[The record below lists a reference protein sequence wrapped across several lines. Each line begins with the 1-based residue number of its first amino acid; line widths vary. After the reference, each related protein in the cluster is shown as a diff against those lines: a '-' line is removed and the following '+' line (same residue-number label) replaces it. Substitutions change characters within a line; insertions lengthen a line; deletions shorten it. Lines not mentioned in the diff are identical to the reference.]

1 MELKRKPRGDKT
13 YRGSYK
19 YLKGETVYCEEEFEV
34 YRDRKELG
42 MSFFSII
49 HSRVATGELL
59 TYYIDYQINK
69 EYIPQSV
76 YIEKTL
82 GKEVV
87 TELYT
92 FNSKNNVIDYIF
104 INAKGKKEHK
114 EFITS
119 PKFFIATPAAC
130 TSMIFLKSKKEDTTS
145 KNFYNIISSRNQW
158 DFKAT
163 PTSKSLGLERISASS
178 VNINIEGSSLQ
189 AIEYKIFD
197 PIEFEE
203 VEEQSKHRTL
213 RVHVSKFATIPYIIK
228 SDDGIKIQ
236 VKYLNDLDKDA

>member
-13 YRGSYK
+13 YRGAYK

-92 FNSKNNVIDYIF
+92 FDGRKNLLEYVFVSANGDREHHT
-104 INAKGKKEHK
+104 IN
-114 EFITS
+114 TS

-130 TSMIFLKSKKEDTTS
+130 TSMIFLKSKKEDTTG
-145 KNFYNIISSRNQW
+145 KNYYNFIQSRNQW
-158 DFKAT
+158 TFEKM
-163 PTSKSLGLERISASS
+163 PESVNVGLERLSASS
-178 VNINIEGSSLQ
+178 VNLSIEGSNLQ
-189 AIEYKIFD
+189 AIEYKVFD
-197 PIEFEE
+197 PKEFEDIE
-203 VEEQSKHRTL
+203 DQNLLRNL
-213 RVHVSKFATIPYIIK
+213 RVHVSKYATIPYMIK
-228 SDDGIKIQ
+228 SSDDIKIQ
-236 VKYLNDLDKDA
+236 VKYLNDLDRDS

>member
-13 YRGSYK
+13 YRGAYK

-34 YRDRKELG
+34 YRDRQELG
-42 MSFFSII
+42 MSFFSTI

-59 TYYIDYQINK
+59 TYYIDYQVNK
-69 EYIPQSV
+69 DYIPQSV

-92 FNSKNNVIDYIF
+92 FNARVNILDYIF
-104 INAKGKKEHK
+104 VNAKGEKEHHQ
-114 EFITS
+114 INTS

-130 TSMIFLKSKKEDTTS
+130 TSMIFLKSKKEDTTG
-145 KNFYNIISSRNQW
+145 KNYYNIISSNNQW
-158 DFKAT
+158 SYEEL
-163 PTSKSLGLERISASS
+163 PSSKNLGLERLTATG
-178 VNINIEGSSLQ
+178 VNITIEGSSLQ

-197 PIEFEE
+197 PKEF
-203 VEEQSKHRTL
+203 L
-213 RVHVSKFATIPYIIK
+213 
-228 SDDGIKIQ
+228 
-236 VKYLNDLDKDA
+236 L